1 MIAAYGYFCMKANQL
16 VRRYFVLFIALSLAG
31 FGVALTTKA
40 EIGISSLASTAYV
53 ISVYFPVTMGVMLIV
68 FNVLSLVLQPPLMSK
83 EERKAQFVNM
93 MLQIPAL
100 FAFGLFVD
108 FFMWV
113 MQDFNP
119 SDFGYIVCLAIF
131 ILGSVITAI
140 NIILQAI
147 ADVAKIACDAFVIV
161 LAKRFNF
168 NLGRVKLVF
177 DAAFVVA
184 AAIISL
190 ICSGFSEI
198 IGIREG
204 TIIGTII
211 VGPCV
216 TLLSPY
222 FKFVENWIVKGQPST
237 ATSTPVASV
246 SEES

>member
-1 MIAAYGYFCMKANQL
+1 MLAVYGYFFMKANQL
-16 VRRYFVLFIALSLAG
+16 VRRYFVLFIALCLAG

-40 EIGISSLASTAYV
+40 EVGISSLACTAYV

-83 EERKAQFVNM
+83 EERKEQFINM

-119 SDFGYIVCLAIF
+119 SDFGYIVCIAIF

-140 NIILQAI
+140 NIILQAV
-147 ADVAKIACDAFVIV
+147 ADVAKLSCDAFVIV

-177 DAAFVVA
+177 DTAFVVA

-222 FKFVENWIVKGQPST
+222 FKFVENWIVKSQPST
-237 ATSTPVASV
+237 ATSTSVASV
-246 SEES
+246 SKVS